1 MVIIHA
7 ADIFLPPNDRTSSGG
22 EALAEGE
29 HVGRGAGEGAGAAV
43 RVGEGDEVKRM
54 GRRGEVLGVGGEG
67 QVEGAVVGVV
77 VFAGVEGGFGLR
89 L

>member
-43 RVGEGDEVKRM
+43 RVGEGDEVVRVGV

-77 VFAGVEGGFGLR
+77 VFAGVEGGF
-89 L
+89 